1 MAKRKGFT
9 VSMDNSDNEQ
19 RKFDIMCD
27 ISVNSDGEKKIKS
40 ISVSKNGIGAV
51 NTNVA
56 NFSPENPDI
65 SFNFYN
71 LPMSEHA
78 ECVVAVYDFI
88 KQALEEVTQDNV

>member
-27 ISVNSDGEKKIKS
+27 VSVNSDGEKTIKS
-40 ISVSKNGIGAV
+40 ISVSKNGTGAV
-51 NTNVA
+51 NTNVS
-56 NFSPENPDI
+56 NFSPENPNI

-88 KQALEEVTQDNV
+88 KQALEEVNQDNV

>member
-27 ISVNSDGEKKIKS
+27 VSVNSDGQSKVNS
-40 ISVSKNGIGAV
+40 VSVSKNGVGAA
-51 NTNVA
+51 NVHTVD
-56 NFSPENPDI
+56 FSPENPII